1 MSTLT
6 YSAVASPSLSLA
18 DANTERRG
26 SKWFV
31 AMIIGLA
38 TAAYMVPFEESWTR
52 SSYDESLDAVRS
64 EEGARNGTLSRQ
76 IAMACLGAVGIAAI
90 ATSRDRDY
98 RIKGILG
105 VLCGAYLM
113 WCFATIVWT
122 DDLWMTTRRL
132 ISLGCEVLLALAI
145 AKRVTPRQF
154 VWIIFWCTLIWLS
167 LGIVAELAHGTFRPT
182 MSGYRFAGLF
192 HPNIIGANCALLAMS
207 SLYLA
212 RGQRWG
218 AVVLYPIAA
227 TAVVFLA
234 LTGSRTALGALLLAL
249 TAAWFLAAPG
259 RQFVFRSFMAA
270 FAALCLVFILVVG
283 VFDVST
289 DWLSMGRK
297 DHDVSSLTGRMPL
310 WQELLE
316 RYIRERP
323 LLGYGYGAFWT
334 DVHIDEVSKS
344 QGWQI
349 PYAHSTYIDLLLN
362 VGYIGSV
369 ICLVAMVVALFK
381 SLRLEAHHARMGF
394 GMIAMII
401 IYALVDG
408 LLETNIG
415 NTCFLSFFS
424 IVGVCLLQF
433 SGALAPAEPK
443 QQLVAPR
450 RTPIRPRRRR
460 AVAAAV

>member
-6 YSAVASPSLSLA
+6 YSAVQSPSLSLA
-18 DANTERRG
+18 DARTERRG
-26 SKWFV
+26 SPFFV
-31 AMIIGLA
+31 ALVIGLA
-38 TAAYMVPFEESWTR
+38 TIAYMVPFEESWTR
-52 SSYDESLDAVRS
+52 SSYDESLDEVRS
-64 EEGARNGTLSRQ
+64 AEGARNGTLSRQ
-76 IAMACLGAVGIAAI
+76 IAMACLGAVGVAAI

-98 RIKGILG
+98 RVTGILG
-105 VLCGAYLM
+105 VMCAAYLM
-113 WCFATIVWT
+113 WCFATVLWT

-132 ISLGCEVLLALAI
+132 ISLVCEVLLALAI

-154 VWIIFWCTLIWLS
+154 VWIVFWCTLIWLG

-207 SLYLA
+207 SVYLA
-212 RGQRWG
+212 RGQRRA
-218 AVVLYPIAA
+218 AVVLFPIAA
-227 TAVVFLA
+227 TAFVFLVF
-234 LTGSRTALGALLLAL
+234 TGSRTALGALLLAF
-249 TAAWFLAAPG
+249 AAGWFFAAPG
-259 RQFVFRSFMAA
+259 RQLALRSFVAA

-362 VGYIGSV
+362 VGYVGSV
-369 ICLVAMVVALFK
+369 ICLIAMVIALLK
-381 SLRLEAHHARMGF
+381 SLRLEAHHTRMGF
-394 GMIAMII
+394 GMIAMIL

-424 IVGVCLLQF
+424 IAGVCLLQF
-433 SGALAPAEPK
+433 GGALTPAEPQK
-443 QQLVAPR
+443 QPVLLR
-450 RTPIRPRRRR
+450 RTPARRRR
-460 AVAAAV
+460 AVATAV